1 MISRVKGTQDFC
13 DLTSFNTIV
22 DCFKK
27 HAALYSFSEIATPLI
42 EPFELFHRSL
52 GEFTDV
58 VSKEMFFIQT
68 HDPKERI
75 CLRPEATA
83 STVRAFI
90 ENGIQKS
97 PWKVF
102 SYGPMFRYERPQK
115 GRFRQFH
122 QINMELI
129 GTKNTLD
136 DVQLLYMLDRYF
148 NQKLFLT
155 DYTLSL
161 NYLGCTDDRKQ
172 YVQKLTDFL
181 LSNAASEICATC
193 KVRAT
198 HNSMR
203 VFDCKNEQC
212 QTIYKNASVIT
223 DCLCSSCADEW
234 QEIQKNLLALSVS
247 FVYNPHLVRGL
258 DYYNKTVF
266 EFSSTQLG
274 AQNAFCGGGRYDSLV
289 KEIGGKQDQP
299 AIGAALG
306 IERLL
311 LLLEAQKNPLLV
323 PKITP
328 LVYIIPLSAAQ
339 QAHSLIIASTLRA
352 HDIRTDINFSG
363 SSLKSMM
370 RAADKANAHYVIVIG
385 EDEQKNSTVMV
396 KDMAKGTQSSIVQSK
411 IVDFIKESVE

>member
-13 DLTSFNTIV
+13 NLTFFNIIV
-22 DCFKK
+22 DSFKK
-27 HAALYSFSEIATPLI
+27 HASLYSFTEIATPIL

-68 HDPKERI
+68 NNDKERI

-90 ENGIQKS
+90 ENGIQKT

-129 GTKNTLD
+129 GTKSSFD
-136 DVQLLYMLDRYF
+136 DVQLVYMLDRYF
-148 NQKLFLT
+148 SEKLLLT
-155 DYTLSL
+155 NYTLSL
-161 NYLGCTDDRKQ
+161 NYLGCTNDRKQ
-172 YVQKLTDFL
+172 YIQILTNFL
-181 LSNAASEICATC
+181 LSNTAASICATC

-203 VFDCKNEQC
+203 VFDCKQEQC
-212 QTIYKNASVIT
+212 QLVYKNAPVIT
-223 DCLCSSCADEW
+223 DCLCVDCSQEW
-234 QEIQKNLLALSVS
+234 HEIKKNFNTLTVT
-247 FVYNPHLVRGL
+247 FTHNPHLVRGL

-266 EFSSTQLG
+266 EFSSNQLG

-289 KEIGGKQDQP
+289 KEVGGKHDQP

-306 IERLL
+306 IERII
-311 LLLEAQKNPLLV
+311 LLLEAQHNQSLMTKPE
-323 PKITP
+323 P
-328 LVYIIPLSAAQ
+328 LVYIVPMSNNQ
-339 QAHSLIIASTLRA
+339 QTLALIIASTLRA
-352 HDIRTDINFSG
+352 HTIATDINFSG
-363 SSLKSMM
+363 SSIKSMM
-370 RAADKANAHYVIVIG
+370 RAADKAEAQYVLIIG
-385 EDEQKNSTVMV
+385 DDEQNNSTVMV
-396 KDMAKGTQSSIVQSK
+396 KDMIKGTQQSVEQRK
-411 IVDFIKESVE
+411 LVEFIKQQ